1 MKKIFPL
8 LIVAILGSFSCKKT
22 VTPANNP
29 GGGGTNG
36 GGTNGGGS
44 NTGSLTYSSI
54 SPLSPYPDDEIIIT
68 GTGFNADAT
77 KDTVEFGHL
86 NGGGF
91 AAWHDGLP
99 DEFASLATITKASA
113 TQLTIKANNP
123 FSLDYNA
130 FESTPFAPDTSIA
143 VMQIRS
149 GGKKVVSPAIPFK
162 RYIALNGIQDLDQ
175 SGNST
180 GRPND
185 SIEIAGQGFAAG
197 ASFSIGGTEI
207 PTSQLVRTPYTNN
220 YTVRFLL
227 PKEFFGTENDET
239 LTSTQTVTVT
249 NPDGKSAQ
257 KACSFFRS
265 PKMIISNMHSE
276 QSTYSRSG
284 LIDAAGVVKID
295 IAGACLKD
303 DATLTLGNG
312 AGFSTTVAVGA
323 SGFVD
328 QAIVEVDPALLQP
341 GNYQVKLWR
350 GNVLYSGCN
359 FTLQP

>member
-54 SPLSPYPDDEIIIT
+54 SPLNPYPDDEIIIT

-91 AAWHDGLP
+91 AAWHDGEP

-123 FSLDYNA
+123 FSLDYA
-130 FESTPFAPDTSIA
+130 SFESTPFAPDTSIA
-143 VMQIRS
+143 VMQIRT
-149 GGKKVVSPAIPFK
+149 GGKKVLSPIIPFN
-162 RYIALNGIQDLDQ
+162 RYMALGGIHDLDQ
-175 SGNST
+175 TDIST

-185 SIEIAGQGFAAG
+185 SIEIAGQGLNVN
-197 ASFSIGGTEI
+197 ASFSIGGTDI
-207 PTSQLVRTPYTNN
+207 PTGQVVRTPYTNN
-220 YTVRFLL
+220 YTVHFLL
-227 PKEFFGTENDET
+227 PKDFFGTENDET
-239 LTSTQTVTVT
+239 LTTTQTVTAT
-249 NPDGKSAQ
+249 NPDGKTVQ
-257 KACSFFRS
+257 KACNFYRS
-265 PKMIISNMHSE
+265 PKMIISNMHAE
-276 QSTYSRSG
+276 QNTYSRSG
-284 LIDAAGVVKID
+284 LIDSAGVVKID

-312 AGFSTTVAVGA
+312 AGFSTTVAVSV
-323 SGFVD
+323 SGFPD
-328 QAIVEVDPALLQP
+328 QAIVEVDPASLEP

-350 GNVLYSGCN
+350 GNALYSGCN
-359 FTLQP
+359 FKLDQ